1 MHSEKRKNLRR
12 TLGVLLSTALTMGFV
27 TALNFTATAS
37 TPAPIT
43 RTVPAG
49 GLNFSTSTVMD
60 RAVGDTVTY
69 PNIDGAGTMAI
80 VELAGVVNLHTERTG
95 TEWHLDWADWHEQ
108 YSDTVHR
115 YQVAWRLNYEDR
127 KEPWNYVGLSGV
139 PASTLAAVTDP
150 LSNTYDNFRLTNV
163 SETVL
168 RDLLDFTVFYQT
180 GPSASWQAINFTES
194 DDEPNLD
201 KTSSNTGSP
210 FVCEDGDGVHAC
222 HQEVEMVDRLE
233 GLDIKRITSTLVD
246 GFIRLE
252 LNRDSSSS
260 NDGEAAARVR
270 VSFFDSDGITPVI
283 FSNLDMSIFDLD
295 NEQFLEIAGVSL
307 GQIDS
312 GSNISETTARSSSG
326 TWRTAASDTIWRV
339 LAKDDSTDNDN
350 GVGDAQ
356 FTDPANTSYT
366 AGKVTVS
373 YSSVSVIEFEVGL
386 NSSGGSFEVDM
397 GGRVA
402 NYVEQNSGSGSSGG
416 AGIGAAAPAVTL
428 ISPLAI
434 VNVPSSRN
442 VSLFGTNFDKVT
454 EVYVGGRKLKILKQ
468 TATQIDIRLPRGL
481 SGLVDLELKSTL
493 NNVLS
498 PKHFNYGGVAASGTR
513 KATIIVGGFDHNS
526 RKLTARMKARIDRWL
541 DRNSDLSTLTCT
553 GFTSLPRRTTDVEL
567 STNRGT
573 TACAYAKSQRPE
585 VTTSVSQGVEDP
597 RPGSN
602 VRRVRLVLT
611 P

>member
-1 MHSEKRKNLRR
+1 MHKAERKNLRR
-12 TLGVLLSTALTMGFV
+12 TLGVLLSTALTLGFI

-37 TPAPIT
+37 TPTPIT

-49 GLNFSTSTVMD
+49 GLNFSTGTVLD
-60 RAVGDTVTY
+60 RAVGDTVSY

-95 TEWHLDWADWHEQ
+95 TEWHLDWADWHQ
-108 YSDTVHR
+108 QNSNTVHR
-115 YQVAWRLNYEDR
+115 YQVAWRLNFEDS
-127 KEPWNYVGLSGV
+127 KVPWNYVGLSGV
-139 PASTLAAVTDP
+139 PASSLAAVPDP

-163 SETVL
+163 SETVI
-168 RDLLDFTVFYQT
+168 RSQLDFTVFYQT
-180 GPSASWQAINFTES
+180 GPSAAWTEVEFVAS
-194 DDEPNLD
+194 DDAPYLD

-210 FVCEDGDGVHAC
+210 FVCPVNFNWHAC
-222 HQEVEMVDRLE
+222 YQEVEMVNRLE
-233 GLDIKRITSTLVD
+233 GLDVKRTTSSLVD

-252 LNRDSSSS
+252 LNRDDSGS
-260 NDGEAAARVR
+260 NGGEAAARVR

-283 FSNLDMSIFDLD
+283 YSNLDMSVFDLD
-295 NEQFLEIAGVSL
+295 QRQFMEVAGVSL
-307 GQIDS
+307 GQIDV

-339 LAKDDSTDNDN
+339 LSKNLPTENSN

-356 FTDPANTSYT
+356 FTHPDNTAYT

-373 YSSVSVIEFEVGL
+373 YSSVSVIEFEVGV
-386 NSSGGSFEVDM
+386 NGSGGSFEVDM

-402 NYVEQNSGSGSSGG
+402 NFVEQNRGSGSSGG

-434 VNVPSSRN
+434 VKVPTSRN

-454 EVYVGGRKLKILKQ
+454 EVYVGGRKLNILRQ
-468 TATQIDIRLPRGL
+468 TANRIDIRLPKGL

-498 PKHFNYGGVAASGTR
+498 PKHFNYGGVAAPGTR

-585 VTTSVSQGVEDP
+585 VTSSVSQGIEDP